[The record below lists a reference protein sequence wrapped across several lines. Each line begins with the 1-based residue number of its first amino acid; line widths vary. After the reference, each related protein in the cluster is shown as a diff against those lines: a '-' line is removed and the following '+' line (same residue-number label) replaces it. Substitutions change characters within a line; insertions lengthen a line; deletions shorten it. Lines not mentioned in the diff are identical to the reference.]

1 MGCGTCLTCACN
13 AGCGRIAHRRDREP
27 AGEGRGFTFVWCEGR
42 ACSER
47 RWSAPAPLWDATAIV
62 CGGHRGCAAD
72 RAVATRHG
80 SFVAHVPCMG
90 GSFAAIA
97 CIPPF
102 RHARMLGTGAL
113 PAPVDAVGWEAPVT
127 TEERAAT
134 HGSNRV
140 RARRGSGLLV
150 ALMGLAG
157 LLAAAACGSTPRS
170 SPRATPTVTD
180 SASAVPSPSPSGDQ
194 TAAIIAAYKAQI
206 AALVQAW
213 TDTSP
218 GAWTLPALPA
228 TMANPLLQEVATQL
242 ESNEL
247 QGIVVRGTLM
257 PQDPKVVSITGT
269 TAVVSDCVWDTT
281 VQYYKATNQPVP
293 NQAGGTQPGGDAYS
307 ATLVLVSGKWM
318 VSDETEELKTC
329 AGS

>member
-1 MGCGTCLTCACN
+1 VSTRERLASRPGERLLARGKARLMLVSLALAGLVVA
-13 AGCGRIAHRRDREP
+13 AGCGSSVRVTP
-27 AGEGRGFTFVWCEGR
+27 KGTPTLTP
-42 ACSER
+42 
-47 RWSAPAPLWDATAIV
+47 SAAPSASPTPDV
-62 CGGHRGCAAD
+62 SD
-72 RAVATRHG
+72 
-80 SFVAHVPCMG
+80 
-90 GSFAAIA
+90 AAI
-97 CIPPF
+97 
-102 RHARMLGTGAL
+102 L
-113 PAPVDAVGWEAPVT
+113 
-127 TEERAAT
+127 
-134 HGSNRV
+134 
-140 RARRGSGLLV
+140 
-150 ALMGLAG
+150 
-157 LLAAAACGSTPRS
+157 
-170 SPRATPTVTD
+170 
-180 SASAVPSPSPSGDQ
+180 
-194 TAAIIAAYKAQI
+194 AAYKAQI

-247 QGIVVRGTLM
+247 QGIIVRGTLT
-257 PQDPKVVSITGT
+257 PQDPEVESITGT

-281 VQYYKATNQPVP
+281 VQYYRATNQPVP